1 MKTTIKFLAASAIIA
16 FAGSAYA
23 QNTNSGYFLDGYNY
37 RYQMNPAFGN
47 SMNFVSVPG
56 LGNVNAA
63 MRGTLHLD
71 DIFHVVDGK
80 TVLFTN
86 PGVSDSFLNGLNSVS
101 HLGTD
106 LKVNILSGGF
116 KAWGGYNTVSINARA
131 TANVGVPRTLFE
143 LAKEGVSNRTYDI
156 SDVNASAQGYA
167 EIAFNHSRDI
177 LQVPGLRVGAAV
189 KFLIGIANVQADF
202 KKADLTLGTDEWI
215 ATTNADIY
223 ANLGGMEYKTKVND
237 KGHTYV
243 SGIDMDGDGSVG
255 PNGFGMAFDLGANY
269 KWNDFNF
276 SLGVLDLG
284 WISYFDTKHASTNG
298 DRTVNTDA
306 YIFNTDEDVD
316 NSFKN
321 EWDRFSDDLSELYQL
336 SDNGETGTRNVGLGA
351 TLNVGV
357 DYALPYYRRL
367 HFGVLSST
375 RIASNFTWTEVRIS
389 ANVNPVDCFS
399 ADVNFGIG
407 TFGPCF
413 GWLLNFNHR
422 WANIFLGMDCTMGK
436 LAKQGVPL
444 KSNASINLGLNIP
457 F

>member
-1 MKTTIKFLAASAIIA
+1 MKTSIKLFAAVAMIG

-47 SMNFVSVPG
+47 SMNFVSIPG

-63 MRGTLHLD
+63 MRGTINLD

-177 LQVPGLRVGAAV
+177 LQVPGLRVGAAA